1 MKNGLMSKPPVM
13 LMNVCWRYNMNYVMM
28 FVGLI
33 TVAIIPEYAGAVHTV
48 LQSMFGL
55 FVFAI
60 GAINLISTEN
70 NA

>member
-1 MKNGLMSKPPVM
+1 
-13 LMNVCWRYNMNYVMM
+13 MNYVMM

>member
-1 MKNGLMSKPPVM
+1 
-13 LMNVCWRYNMNYVMM
+13 M
-28 FVGLI
+28 FVGLFI
-33 TVAIIPEYAGAVHTV
+33 LILIPEYAGAVHTV

>member
-1 MKNGLMSKPPVM
+1 
-13 LMNVCWRYNMNYVMM
+13 MNYVMM

-33 TVAIIPEYAGAVHTV
+33 TVAIIPESASTTSFV
-48 LQSMFGL
+48 LQGLLGLTVFG
-55 FVFAI
+55 I